1 MQVKMKP
8 TVRYQSDK
16 LFFIL
21 LPVCV
26 ALSMWLA
33 RYIPDNVFDQFVAPV
48 LITGSVAVAFF
59 GSWIIFRHSEDL
71 RTRKLWGYTLLAWG
85 IADSAYLVCW
95 FFAPMV
101 VMDMGAYKLTPYE
114 LLIGNLLGWFLL
126 LYPTE
131 ALRPRWLNLRRS
143 LWQLLPMCA
152 LLALNYLVRLN
163 LEYLL
168 IIYPLVLLALLLSH
182 VRAYRIWCEENFST
196 LDDIDVR
203 WIVRYL
209 FMAALMGIVFLYMCL
224 SHSHSRGFT
233 QLWLVIFMFVYS
245 TEQILF
251 RRDPWMM
258 LQHSEKEES
267 PLPLPDDDSE
277 EMEELPS
284 DDGSNDALRQT
295 LEQWMEREKPYTNPE
310 FRLMDLQQVLP
321 MNRTYLSRFL
331 QTEFD
336 CTFYQFV
343 NRYRIDE
350 AMRLKMDNPDMKI
363 GEIAARCG
371 FSSPTVFTRTFTN
384 ITGITPREWAR
395 KNS

>member
-1 MQVKMKP
+1 
-8 TVRYQSDK
+8 
-16 LFFIL
+16 
-21 LPVCV
+21 
-26 ALSMWLA
+26 
-33 RYIPDNVFDQFVAPV
+33 
-48 LITGSVAVAFF
+48 
-59 GSWIIFRHSEDL
+59 
-71 RTRKLWGYTLLAWG
+71 
-85 IADSAYLVCW
+85 
-95 FFAPMV
+95 
-101 VMDMGAYKLTPYE
+101 
-114 LLIGNLLGWFLL
+114 
-126 LYPTE
+126 
-131 ALRPRWLNLRRS
+131 
-143 LWQLLPMCA
+143 
-152 LLALNYLVRLN
+152 
-163 LEYLL
+163 
-168 IIYPLVLLALLLSH
+168 
-182 VRAYRIWCEENFST
+182 
-196 LDDIDVR
+196 
-203 WIVRYL
+203 
-209 FMAALMGIVFLYMCL
+209 
-224 SHSHSRGFT
+224 
-233 QLWLVIFMFVYS
+233 
-245 TEQILF
+245 
-251 RRDPWMM
+251 M

-277 EMEELPS
+277 EMEESPS

-331 QTEFD
+331 QTEFE